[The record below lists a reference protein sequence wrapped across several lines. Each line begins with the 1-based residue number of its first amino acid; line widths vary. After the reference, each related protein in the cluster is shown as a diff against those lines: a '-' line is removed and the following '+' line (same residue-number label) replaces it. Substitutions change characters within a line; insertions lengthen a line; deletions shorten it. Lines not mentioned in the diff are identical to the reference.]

1 MKFFQLFNGSRQV
14 MLKTRT
20 FNKAWMLMG
29 RVAISLLILVG
40 ILVGCGQNT
49 GESSNSAPPED
60 TVFKELYY
68 FTWSD
73 YVDQELLDGFEDQ
86 TGIRVVVD
94 TFSSNEELLA
104 KVQSGATGYDVVVPS
119 DFMVSIMAQ
128 LGFLA
133 KLDHSRIPNEQFI
146 EPFLKNLPFDPAQ
159 EYSVPY
165 LWGTVGIG
173 YDSATIKEPP
183 TSWNILWD
191 ARYSGRISMLNDQ
204 REVFGMALRSLG
216 HSLNSQDPKLIEQ
229 AKQKLIAQKPLVK
242 VYTSEA
248 FDHLL
253 VTGDVVLAH
262 AWGGPIARAM
272 RERPSIRYVVPQE
285 GGTIWTD
292 CLAVLATSPRKSMAF
307 EFINYLIDTQV
318 AQATSERLLFAS
330 ANRLVKDLVSPS
342 VRNNSAV
349 YPPPEV
355 IARMEWMV
363 DAGEATR
370 YYDRAWTEL
379 KVH

>member
-1 MKFFQLFNGSRQV
+1 MHNFNQSKFLRYWLTVHLLF
-14 MLKTRT
+14 
-20 FNKAWMLMG
+20 
-29 RVAISLLILVG
+29 LVG
-40 ILVGCGQNT
+40 MLVGCGPS
-49 GESSNSAPPED
+49 GEPSLPGDISQDVGA
-60 TVFKELYY
+60 KELFY

-73 YVDQELLDGFEDQ
+73 YVDQELLDGFETQ
-86 TGIRVVVD
+86 TGIKVIVD

-119 DFMVSIMAQ
+119 DFMVSIMAKQ
-128 LGFLA
+128 GLLA
-133 KLDHSRIPNEQFI
+133 KLDHARVPNEQFI
-146 EPFLKNLPFDPAQ
+146 EPFLRDLPFDPQQ
-159 EYSVPY
+159 EYALPY

-173 YDSATIKEPP
+173 YESSVIETPP

-191 ARYSGRISMLNDQ
+191 ARYKGRISMLNDQ

-216 HSLNSQDPKLIEQ
+216 HSLNSQDPLLIEQ
-229 AKQKLIAQKPLVK
+229 AKQKLMAQKSLVK
-242 VYTSEA
+242 SYTSDS

-253 VTGDVVLAH
+253 VTGDIVLAH

-272 RERPSIRYVVPQE
+272 QERASIKYVVPQE

-292 CLAVLATSPRKSMAF
+292 CLVVLATSPRKAMAF
-307 EFINYLIDTQV
+307 QFMNYLIDTKV
-318 AQATSERLLFAS
+318 AQMTSERLLFAS
-330 ANRLVKDLVSPS
+330 ANRLVKDRVAAA
-342 VRNNSAV
+342 VRNNPAV
-349 YPPPEV
+349 YPTEEV

-363 DAGEATR
+363 DAGEAMR

>member
-1 MKFFQLFNGSRQV
+1 MHRMIVVLRFEKSWLVTCV
-14 MLKTRT
+14 MV
-20 FNKAWMLMG
+20 MG
-29 RVAISLLILVG
+29 LLV
-40 ILVGCGQNT
+40 LVGCGQNSQ
-49 GESSNSAPPED
+49 ESSKNSPPEES
-60 TVFKELYY
+60 TAKELYY

-73 YVDQELLDGFEDQ
+73 YVDQALLDGFEAQ
-86 TGIRVVVD
+86 TGIKVIVD

-119 DFMVSIMAQ
+119 DFMVSIMARE
-128 LGFLA
+128 GFLA
-133 KLDHSRIPNEQFI
+133 RLDHKRIPNNQFI
-146 EPFLKNLPFDPAQ
+146 EPFLINLPFDPEQKYA
-159 EYSVPY
+159 VPY

-173 YDSATIKEPP
+173 YNSTIVQDPP
-183 TSWNILWD
+183 TSWDVLWD
-191 ARYSGRISMLNDQ
+191 EQYAGRISMLNDQ
-204 REVFGMALRSLG
+204 REVFGMALKSLG
-216 HSLNSQDPKLIEQ
+216 HSLNTQDSKLIEQ
-229 AKQKLIAQKPLVK
+229 AKQKLIDQKPFVK
-242 VYTSEA
+242 VYSSES

-272 RERPSIRYVVPQE
+272 RERPSIQYVVPQE

-292 CLAVLATSPRKSMAF
+292 CLAVLESSPRKDIAF
-307 EFINYLIDTQV
+307 AFINYLVGTDV

-330 ANRLVKDLVSPS
+330 TNRLVKDRVSPS

-349 YPPPEV
+349 YPSQEV
-355 IARMEWMV
+355 IDRMEWMV

-370 YYDRAWTEL
+370 LYDRAWTEL